1 MHISA
6 SAEIWQEV
14 KVCIEFG
21 FEFYRSHINRW
32 GLCPCYFQMPL
43 KFKMAWVAGFCN
55 PCIQKPYIYWLA
67 WNKLEK
73 KPFLSPDG
81 EMKTL
86 EATFSG
92 SHLFSTVLTRYGSF
106 FSDQNVKKEQAK
118 AAESLCCL
126 SDISLLKWNIP
137 QCFPLTEYIRWVI
150 FCALPTLKIW
160 LRFSIPL

>member
-1 MHISA
+1 MYTEALHLLA
-6 SAEIWQEV
+6 CMKQ
-14 KVCIEFG
+14 
-21 FEFYRSHINRW
+21 
-32 GLCPCYFQMPL
+32 
-43 KFKMAWVAGFCN
+43 AG
-55 PCIQKPYIYWLA
+55 
-67 WNKLEK
+67 K

-126 SDISLLKWNIP
+126 SDISLLK
-137 QCFPLTEYIRWVI
+137 
-150 FCALPTLKIW
+150 
-160 LRFSIPL
+160 